1 MIWRC
6 PQELTQNIIIE
17 ILIFN
22 VGCKLLS
29 TQLHLWFV
37 QYCPP
42 SFLSLS
48 IREFVNKLVFKNVM
62 MKNNIVPFFKYNPCL
77 QLVLIVLWA
86 MFPCPLQV
94 ECLLVEGV
102 LDKRNLVYC
111 ASTRCLQIFHVCSYV
126 DIPAH
131 FTFSDAYC
139 FFFQVSLLSN
149 LMCIFFVVKFAVLV
163 KVSSLKFWC
172 WGGYCQVGIW
182 QFLSFPMCQYVLK
195 RFLNIYTALEWSETY
210 LCLIIHLT
218 FTGWTS
224 WTTSWATG

>member
-1 MIWRC
+1 MLWWK
-6 PQELTQNIIIE
+6 II
-17 ILIFN
+17 L
-22 VGCKLLS
+22 
-29 TQLHLWFV
+29 
-37 QYCPP
+37 
-42 SFLSLS
+42 FLSLNIILACNS
-48 IREFVNKLVFKNVM
+48 YWLSFGLCSHVHCRLNVYLWKVSWTKGILCIVHPRGACRSFMSVHTWTYLHTSHSQMPTVF
-62 MKNNIVPFFKYNPCL
+62 
-77 QLVLIVLWA
+77 
-86 MFPCPLQV
+86 FPSFC
-94 ECLLVEGV
+94 
-102 LDKRNLVYC
+102 
-111 ASTRCLQIFHVCSYV
+111 
-126 DIPAH
+126 
-131 FTFSDAYC
+131 
-139 FFFQVSLLSN
+139 LLSN

>member
-1 MIWRC
+1 MFLSTYRKRFGNTFRFLLYSHLNMTNTY
-6 PQELTQNIIIE
+6 QFSSTSSAAK
-17 ILIFN
+17 FN

-29 TQLHLWFV
+29 TQLYLWFV

-62 MKNNIVPFFKYNPCL
+62 VKNNIVPFFKYNPCL

-139 FFFQVSLLSN
+139 FFFQVSLLCS
-149 LMCIFFVVKFAVLV
+149 I
-163 KVSSLKFWC
+163 
-172 WGGYCQVGIW
+172 
-182 QFLSFPMCQYVLK
+182 
-195 RFLNIYTALEWSETY
+195 
-210 LCLIIHLT
+210 
-218 FTGWTS
+218 
-224 WTTSWATG
+224 